1 MGEEVREAV
10 SSWRRQH
17 AVEAERLE
25 GKVNSWGSR
34 AERDKGGFC
43 WWAGLLLPSHT
54 GAIKG
59 QASGPCHVVYV
70 LEKGR
75 RELATSEWYERSPET
90 FWDPLVLLFPADP
103 DRCRGSDQVL
113 ADTRWWPWLST

>member
-1 MGEEVREAV
+1 MRLKQRGLKARQTLGEAGQRET
-10 SSWRRQH
+10 R
-17 AVEAERLE
+17 E
-25 GKVNSWGSR
+25 GF
-34 AERDKGGFC
+34 A
-43 WWAGLLLPSHT
+43 WWAGLLLPSHS

-59 QASGPCHVVYV
+59 QASGPCHAVYV

-90 FWDPLVLLFPADP
+90 FWDPLVLPFPADP
-103 DRCRGSDQVL
+103 DRCRGNDQVL